1 MPKKTAS
8 LHGEIHEYM
17 LSIQPPE
24 SEQQKALRLHTQNH
38 PYPEMQIPQ
47 EQGVLLNWLIA
58 AFNIKT
64 IIELGVFTGYSALCM
79 AEALPDDGKIIA
91 CDRNADWVAEAFPYW
106 DKAGIRHK
114 IELKIGEGLDT
125 LDALSKTPLNG
136 TVDMI
141 FIDADKPNYPQ
152 YYELALQLVK
162 TDGLLIMDNMFLMGR
177 VITDGPEK
185 KTAHAIRTLNNKIRD
200 DERVKV
206 VVLPIGDGVTLIKK
220 TPKSCT

>member
-1 MPKKTAS
+1 MNKKTAS
-8 LHGEIHEYM
+8 LQGDIHDYM

-24 SEQQKALRLHTQNH
+24 SPQQTALRLHTQSH

-47 EQGVLLNWLIA
+47 EQGVLLVWLVRV
-58 AFNIKT
+58 FNVKT
-64 IIELGVFTGYSALCM
+64 IIELGVFTGYSSLCM

-91 CDRNADWVAEAFPYW
+91 CDRNAHWVEEAFPFW
-106 DKAGIRHK
+106 EAAGIRDK
-114 IELKIGEGLDT
+114 IDLRIGEGLDT
-125 LDALSKTPLNG
+125 FRALLESPIKG

-152 YYELALQLVK
+152 YYEQALQLLK
-162 TDGLLIMDNMFLMGR
+162 PNGILILDNIFLMGR

-185 KTAHAIRTLNNKIRD
+185 KTAKAIRKLNLTIKHD
-200 DERVKV
+200 KRVTA

-220 TPKSCT
+220 T